1 MIDILGHILTNSA
14 QRSTSFSNDRVI
26 EMQLDKYFCF
36 SNNKDSPYINI
47 QEMKRPCL
55 YQFQIMIIFE
65 FLPIP

>member
-36 SNNKDSPYINI
+36 SNYKDSPYINI
-47 QEMKRPCL
+47 QEMKRPYL
-55 YQFQIMIIFE
+55 Y
-65 FLPIP
+65 